1 MQSQTI
7 YSLSRPSMS
16 STLDISI
23 KYKVDAQNEANEIIE
38 QGYAEANRLIGIIS
52 AWQAGTELY
61 EVNSQAGIKPVKVC
75 DELYFLIKRSL
86 RLSDITQG
94 LFDVTFASID
104 KVWYFD
110 KPIVE
115 KPTKEKIEASVKNIN
130 YKYIVL
136 DEAQK
141 TVFIT
146 NKGTKIELGAIGK
159 GYIANK
165 IKIKLLSL
173 GIEAGIVNAGGDMTC
188 WGDSLHEHKFWK
200 IGISDPN
207 KKEGHIAWLPIHNEA
222 VATSGNYERFALID
236 GTMYSHI
243 INPLTGYPVRG
254 IKSVTVVN
262 PDAELCDVL
271 ATSIFLMGTQKG
283 LDFANNYEDIK
294 CFIVDE
300 NDDYHYSDNLK
311 QQYYQKI

>member
-159 GYIANK
+159 GNIANK
-165 IKIKLLSL
+165 IKLRMKK
-173 GIEAGIVNAGGDMTC
+173 M
-188 WGDSLHEHKFWK
+188 
-200 IGISDPN
+200 ISIQVIMP
-207 KKEGHIAWLPIHNEA
+207 
-222 VATSGNYERFALID
+222 
-236 GTMYSHI
+236 
-243 INPLTGYPVRG
+243 
-254 IKSVTVVN
+254 
-262 PDAELCDVL
+262 
-271 ATSIFLMGTQKG
+271 SIFFVLN
-283 LDFANNYEDIK
+283 F
-294 CFIVDE
+294 C
-300 NDDYHYSDNLK
+300 
-311 QQYYQKI
+311 